1 MPADHEPDPV
11 DRWLNQQ
18 VQPLPP
24 PDGTFELITK
34 RARRRKIRK
43 AVVAAAATAAVAA
56 AVAVAVPAG
65 LSLHLSP
72 PPAKGSLAAGSS
84 ATPQHPAMTK
94 AGAAS
99 GNVTGS
105 GSPAVPSSKPSTSQA
120 AAGYLPP
127 GFLPDSVT
135 WDSLST
141 GWVIGPAGTP
151 GHCANANP
159 DICTSVARTDDGGQ
173 TWQGLPAPDAASPGT
188 AAGVTGLR
196 FLNSSYGWAFG
207 PDLWATDDGGEHW
220 HTVNTGGAAVTDLET
235 ASGRAYAL
243 FGDCTAPA
251 GGTTDTIAHCNSYTL
266 MTATAGSDK
275 WTAVGGVPAG
285 LTATTGSSGTG
296 SSGTGSSSALIVLAA
311 PAGTVAAAG
320 YLVAPDGTLYTG
332 PLDGSAW
339 HQAGTLPCTPGP
351 AAANGLPSQV
361 TLAAA
366 GQSSS
371 GAARLALV
379 CAQAAAGTVVYSSG
393 DGGATWTRQ
402 PAAGSSLSGTPRSLT
417 ALPDGTLILAAEG
430 STDAPGGIFRLPPGA
445 SQWQAATLSDPSE
458 AGDGFS
464 YVGMTS
470 VLQGVALGGDPGL
483 HAIWMTTDGG
493 KTWQVR
499 PITSG

>member
-11 DRWLNQQ
+11 DRWLSQQ
-18 VQPLPP
+18 VPPLPP
-24 PDGTFELITK
+24 PDGTFELITR
-34 RARRRKIRK
+34 RARRRKIRS
-43 AVVAAAATAAVAA
+43 AVASAAAAAAVAA
-56 AVAVAVPAG
+56 AVAVAVPAV
-65 LSLHLSP
+65 LSLHLTTT
-72 PPAKGSLAAGSS
+72 PANGSLAAGSS
-84 ATPQHPAMTK
+84 ATPQHPPVTK

-99 GNVTGS
+99 GQAAGS
-105 GSPAVPSSKPSTSQA
+105 GSPAAPSGRPGPSQA

-141 GWVIGPAGTP
+141 GWVLGPAGTP

-173 TWQGLPAPDAASPGT
+173 TWQGLPAPDAAGPGT

-207 PDLWATDDGGEHW
+207 PDLWATDDGARHW
-220 HTVNTGGAAVTDLET
+220 HTVNTGGAAVTDLEA

-243 FGDCTAPA
+243 FGDCATPA
-251 GGTTDTIAHCNSYTL
+251 GGTRDTIAHCSSYTL
-266 MTATAGSDK
+266 MTATEGSDR

-285 LTATTGSSGTG
+285 LTA
-296 SSGTGSSSALIVLAA
+296 GTGSSSALIVLAA
-311 PAGTVAAAG
+311 PSGTVAAAG
-320 YLVAPDGTLYTG
+320 YLVAPDGTLYAG

-339 HQAGTLPCTPGP
+339 HRAGQLPCTPGP

-366 GQSSS
+366 GQSSPA
-371 GAARLALV
+371 AARLALV
-379 CAQAAAGTVVYSSG
+379 CAQAAGGAVTYSSG
-393 DGGATWTRQ
+393 DGGAAWTRQ
-402 PAAGSSLSGTPRSLT
+402 PAAGAALSGTPRSLT
-417 ALPDGTLILAAEG
+417 ALPDGTLILAAAG
-430 STDAPGGIFRLPPGA
+430 SAAAAGGIYRLSPGA
-445 SQWQAATLSDPSE
+445 PQWQAATLSDPSD

-470 VLQGVALGGDPGL
+470 LLQGVALGGKAGL
-483 HAIWMTTDGG
+483 HAIWMTADGG
-493 KTWQVR
+493 RTWQLR